1 MMFFIINDLML
12 ESYTFNLKDFLIFHD
27 INLLL
32 YFLYDIFNRTAGR
45 AVISSA
51 SSLVEGDGKHGYI
64 W

>member
-12 ESYTFNLKDFLIFHD
+12 ESYTFNLKDFLIFYN
-27 INLLL
+27 ISLPL
-32 YFLYDIFNRTAGR
+32 YFLYDISNR

-51 SSLVEGDGKHGYI
+51 SSLVEADGKHGYI